1 MLEKIKNFI
10 IKRNVLFILALLIIF
25 FSIRAGDYF
34 LTGLNIHNVAR
45 QIAFNVPLALALTIV
60 LIAGGI
66 DLSVGSV
73 LSMAAA
79 ITMDLQPHG
88 AYLAVLVAL
97 LFGALIGLINGLL
110 VTKGKIVP
118 FIATLGTMTLVQG
131 VMLTYTQQQPIAGT
145 NEAFTFWGGGS
156 IGFFPTPFILVIIIS
171 IFISLVLRYTQFG
184 RNLYSVGGNAEAAFL
199 SGIKV
204 DSTKLFSFI
213 ISGILAAISGILIA
227 SRLNSSTVHIGLDS
241 VNLAIAGA
249 IMGGASMTGGKGDVL
264 GAFMGILT
272 LGILINGMNLMG
284 VNTYYQIGIRALILI
299 IVVVIDAITAIRQKK
314 KLEQQAHGEF
324 LRNQAQ

>member
-1 MLEKIKNFI
+1 MLEKIKNFL
-10 IKRNVLFILALLIIF
+10 IKRNVLFLLVLLIVF
-25 FSIRAGDYF
+25 FSITTGDYF
-34 LTGLNIHNVAR
+34 LSGVNIHNVAR
-45 QIAFNVPLALALTIV
+45 QISFNVPLALALTVV

-88 AYLAVLVAL
+88 TYLAVLIAL

-118 FIATLGTMTLVQG
+118 FIATLGTMTFVQG

-145 NEAFTFWGGGS
+145 DKAFVFWGDGS
-156 IGFFPTPFILVIIIS
+156 IGFIPTPFVIVVVISAFIS
-171 IFISLVLRYTQFG
+171 IVLRYTQFG
-184 RNLYSVGGNAEAAFL
+184 RNLYAIGGNRDAAFL
-199 SGIKV
+199 AGIKV
-204 DSTKLFSFI
+204 ESTQLLSFI
-213 ISGILAAISGILIA
+213 ISGVLAAISGILIA
-227 SRLNSSTVHIGLDS
+227 SRLNSSTIHIGLDS

-249 IMGGASMTGGKGDVL
+249 IMGGASMTGGKGDAF

-299 IVVVIDAITAIRQKK
+299 AVVVIDAITAIQQKK
-314 KLEQQAHGEF
+314 KLEQQAHRES
-324 LRNQAQ
+324 LPK